1 MHKSFGATIDQ
12 LINISLFNETEN
24 GIGNPMDDVSLN
36 FSYAFPL
43 TSQDLGT
50 MYILSNYS

>member
-12 LINISLFNETEN
+12 LINISLFNETET
-24 GIGNPMDDVSLN
+24 GVGNPMDDVSLN

-43 TSQDLGT
+43 TF
-50 MYILSNYS
+50 